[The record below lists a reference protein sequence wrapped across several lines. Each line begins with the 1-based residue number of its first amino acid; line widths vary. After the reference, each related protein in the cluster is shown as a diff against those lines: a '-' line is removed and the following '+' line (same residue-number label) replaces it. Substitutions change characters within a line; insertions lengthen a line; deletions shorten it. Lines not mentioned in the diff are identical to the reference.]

1 MRLSDQGIINE
12 LSKGNIVIDPIDWD
26 NDEDKS
32 IKQQIVDSSQIQPAS
47 VDLRLGDELRL
58 YDEELEVIDTKNMP
72 TPDEVRK
79 GKELV
84 LNSGEF
90 ALASTKETV
99 KIPNDFDA
107 EIKGRSSIGRAGSH
121 IHTAGW
127 VDPGFEGQ
135 VTLELINHA
144 SAPVKLYE
152 GMRICQIVF
161 GRLESPA
168 LVGYGD
174 QKDSKYQNQKGA
186 TASKIDEDF
195 E

>member
-12 LSKGNIVIDPIDWD
+12 LIKGRIVIDPIDWE
-26 NDEDKS
+26 NDTSKTIKEQIEDS
-32 IKQQIVDSSQIQPAS
+32 IQIQPAS
-47 VDLRLGDELRL
+47 VDLRLGNELRL
-58 YDEELEVIDTKNMP
+58 YDEDLEIIDTKDMP
-72 TPDEVRK
+72 DPDEIRQ
-79 GKELV
+79 GEELV

-144 SAPVKLYE
+144 SSPVKLYE
-152 GMRICQIVF
+152 GMRICQIIF

-168 LVGYGD
+168 LIGYGD
-174 QKDSKYQNQKGA
+174 QKDSKYQHQKGA
-186 TASKIDEDF
+186 TASRIDEDF

>member
-12 LSKGNIVIDPIDWD
+12 LINERIVIDPIDWE
-26 NDEDKS
+26 NDPDKS
-32 IKQQIVDSSQIQPAS
+32 IKQQIDESSQIQPAS
-47 VDLRLGDELRL
+47 VDLRIDDELRL
-58 YDEELEVIDTKNMP
+58 YDEKIDLIDTKNMP
-72 TPDEVRK
+72 EPNEIRK

-84 LNSGEF
+84 LHSGEF

-135 VTLELINHA
+135 VTLELINHT
-144 SAPVKLYE
+144 SSSVKLYE

-168 LVGYGD
+168 LIGYGD

-195 E
+195 K

>member
-1 MRLSDQGIINE
+1 MRLSDEGIVKKLISGE
-12 LSKGNIVIDPIDWD
+12 IEIKPIDWSESD
-26 NDEDKS
+26 GTIEE
-32 IKQQIVDSSQIQPAS
+32 QIMNSSQIQPAS
-47 VDLRLGDELRL
+47 VDLRLDNELRL
-58 YDEELEVIDTKNMP
+58 YGQNVDIIDTKNMP
-72 TPDEVRK
+72 EPDEIRR
-79 GKELV
+79 GEELI

-99 KIPNDFDA
+99 RIPNDFDA

-135 VTLELINHA
+135 VTLELINH
-144 SAPVKLYE
+144 SPAPVKLYE

-161 GRLESPA
+161 GELKSPA
-168 LVGYGD
+168 LIGYGD
-174 QKDSKYQNQKGA
+174 QPDSKYQNQQGA

-195 E
+195 DN

>member
-1 MRLSDQGIINE
+1 MRLSDQGIVNE
-12 LSKGNIVIDPIDWD
+12 LIKGNIVIDPIDWD
-26 NDEDKS
+26 NDKDKS

>member
-1 MRLSDQGIINE
+1 MRLSDQGIVNELINE
-12 LSKGNIVIDPIDWD
+12 RIVIEPIDWE
-26 NDEDKS
+26 NDPDKN
-32 IKQQIVDSSQIQPAS
+32 IEQQIKESSQIQPAS
-47 VDLRLGDELRL
+47 VDLRIDNELRL
-58 YDEELEVIDTKNMP
+58 YDEKIDVIDTKNMP
-72 TPDEVRK
+72 EPDKIRRGE
-79 GKELV
+79 ELI
-84 LNSGEF
+84 LHSGEF

-135 VTLELINHA
+135 VTLELINHT
-144 SAPVKLYE
+144 SSSVKLYE

-168 LVGYGD
+168 LIGYGD
-174 QKDSKYQNQKGA
+174 QKDSKYQHQKGA

-195 E
+195 K

>member
-99 KIPNDFDA
+99 KIQNDFDA